1 MAVTGEALERLE
13 LKIAYLER
21 ASQELSD
28 VLYRQQQQIED
39 LRQRLATL
47 QGRMEVAQ
55 VEQPAFAPEQEKPP
69 HY

>member
-1 MAVTGEALERLE
+1 MSGEALERLE
-13 LKIAYLER
+13 SKIAFLER

-39 LRQRLATL
+39 VRQRLAAL
-47 QGRMEVAQ
+47 QGRLEAAQ
-55 VEQPAFAPEQEKPP
+55 VGEQPPSPDEEKPP

>member
-1 MAVTGEALERLE
+1 MSGEALERLE
-13 LKIAYLER
+13 SKIAFLER

-39 LRQRLATL
+39 LRQRLAAL
-47 QGRMEVAQ
+47 QGRMEAVQ
-55 VEQPAFAPEQEKPP
+55 VEQRPPSLDDEKPP